1 MAGCRRKSQTG
12 GFAVTHYELRDHPDD
27 LPIICPDLAT
37 ARQRARRRAARIGS
51 LVLIYSMDPTHGE
64 RFIEAVA

>member
-1 MAGCRRKSQTG
+1 MK
-12 GFAVTHYELRDHPDD
+12 HYELRDHPDD

-37 ARQRARRRAARIGS
+37 ARRRGRRRAVRIGS
-51 LVLIYSMDPTHGE
+51 PILIYSVDPIHGE